1 MAEVDEELTLA
12 EAKEVRDGY
21 NFILRMAATDN
32 TGSIQEFWNDLLE
45 VIQNADGKTEII
57 DAYVNREL
65 PKVEYFQG
73 LYGAQAEAEIQAAQP
88 GMEADVERA
97 VDRKRQDI
105 VALTETYGIV
115 LPEGQLDILA
125 RESWRN
131 GWERDEIFTN
141 LRPYLEQTIEDA
153 EVDLV
158 GRAGD
163 METDLM
169 GWSAR
174 NGLDLSRQA
183 AAKYITNLTLGNQ
196 TFDDVKADLR
206 RDYLAGMFPAW
217 ADRINDGFDPEII
230 FQPYKDTAS
239 RLLEVEN
246 VGFDDPLLK
255 SALQSPEQVSLYDF
269 EKQIRNDPRWQYTD
283 NAFQTYASAGQRI
296 ASMFGFG

>member
-1 MAEVDEELTLA
+1 MDEDLTLE
-12 EAKEVRDGY
+12 EAKDIRDGY
-21 NFILRMAATDN
+21 NFILRLAASDT
-32 TGSIQEFWNDLLE
+32 TGSVKKFWVDLAK
-45 VIQNADGKTEII
+45 VIQDAKGDTEII
-57 DAYVNREL
+57 EAYVNREL
-65 PKVEYFQG
+65 PKVEYFSN
-73 LYGAQAEAEIQAAQP
+73 LYGDQAAAEITEAQGPSAA
-88 GMEADVERA
+88 ADVNRA
-97 VDRKRQDI
+97 IDVKRQDI

-115 LPEGQLDILA
+115 LPEGQLDLLA
-125 RESWRN
+125 RDAWYN

-141 LRPYLEQTIEDA
+141 LRPFLEQNVADPEI
-153 EVDLV
+153 DLT

-183 AAKYITNLTLGNQ
+183 AAKYITNLTVGTQ
-196 TFDDVKADLR
+196 TLDDVKADLR
-206 RDYLAGMFPAW
+206 RDYLSGMFPAW

-246 VGFDDPLLK
+246 VGYDDPLLK
-255 SALQSPEQVSLYDF
+255 SALQNPQQVSLYDF

-283 NAFQTYASAGQRI
+283 NAFQTYASTGQRI

>member
-1 MAEVDEELTLA
+1 MDEDLTVE
-12 EAKEVRDGY
+12 EAKDIRNDY
-21 NFILRMAATDN
+21 NFILRLAANDT
-32 TGSIQEFWNDLLE
+32 TGSVQKFWVDLAK
-45 VIQNADGKTEII
+45 VIQDAKGDTEII
-57 DAYVNREL
+57 EAYVNREL
-65 PKVEYFQG
+65 PKVEYFSN
-73 LYGAQAEAEIQAAQP
+73 LYGDQAAAEITEAQGP
-88 GMEADVERA
+88 SMAADVNRA
-97 VDRKRQDI
+97 IDVKRQDI

-115 LPEGQLDILA
+115 LPEGQLDLLA
-125 RESWRN
+125 RDAWYN

-141 LRPYLEQTIEDA
+141 IRPFLEQTVADPEI
-153 EVDLV
+153 DLI

-183 AAKYITNLTLGNQ
+183 AAKYITNLTVGTQ
-196 TFDDVKADLR
+196 TLDDVKADLR
-206 RDYLAGMFPAW
+206 RDYLSGMFPAW

-246 VGFDDPLLK
+246 VGYDDPLLK
-255 SALQSPEQVSLYDF
+255 SALQNPQQVSLYDF

-283 NAFQTYASAGQRI
+283 NAFQTYASTGQRI

>member
-1 MAEVDEELTLA
+1 
-12 EAKEVRDGY
+12 
-21 NFILRMAATDN
+21 
-32 TGSIQEFWNDLLE
+32 
-45 VIQNADGKTEII
+45 
-57 DAYVNREL
+57 
-65 PKVEYFQG
+65 
-73 LYGAQAEAEIQAAQP
+73 
-88 GMEADVERA
+88 METDVERA

-105 VALTETYGIV
+105 TALTETYGIV

-131 GWERDEIFTN
+131 GLERDEIFTN
-141 LRPYLEQTIEDA
+141 LRPYLEQTIADPEA
-153 EVDLV
+153 DLI

-183 AAKYITNLTLGNQ
+183 AAKYITNLTVGTQ
-196 TFDDVKADLR
+196 TLDDVKADLR

-230 FQPYKDTAS
+230 FQPYRDTAS

-246 VGFDDPLLK
+246 VGFDDTLLR
-255 SALQSPEQVSLYDF
+255 SALQNPEQVSLYDF

>member
-1 MAEVDEELTLA
+1 MDEDLTVE
-12 EAKEVRDGY
+12 EAKDIRNDY
-21 NFILRMAATDN
+21 NFILRLAANDT
-32 TGSIQEFWNDLLE
+32 TGSVEKFWVDLAK
-45 VIQNADGKTEII
+45 VIQDAKGDTEII
-57 DAYVNREL
+57 EAYVNREL
-65 PKVEYFQG
+65 PKVEYFSN
-73 LYGAQAEAEIQAAQP
+73 LYGDQAAAEITEAQGP
-88 GMEADVERA
+88 SMAADVNRA
-97 VDRKRQDI
+97 IDVKRQDI

-115 LPEGQLDILA
+115 LPEGQLDLLA
-125 RESWRN
+125 RDAWYN

-141 LRPYLEQTIEDA
+141 IRPFLEQNVADPEI
-153 EVDLV
+153 DLI

-183 AAKYITNLTLGNQ
+183 AAKYITNLTVGTQ
-196 TFDDVKADLR
+196 TLDDVKADLR
-206 RDYLAGMFPAW
+206 RDYLSGMFPAW

-246 VGFDDPLLK
+246 VGYDDPLLK
-255 SALQSPEQVSLYDF
+255 SALQNSQQVSLYDF

-283 NAFQTYASAGQRI
+283 NAFQTYASTGQRI

>member
-1 MAEVDEELTLA
+1 VDEDLTVE
-12 EAKEVRDGY
+12 EAKDIRNDY
-21 NFILRMAATDN
+21 NFILRLAANDT
-32 TGSIQEFWNDLLE
+32 TGSVEKFWVDLAK
-45 VIQNADGKTEII
+45 VIQDAKGDTEII
-57 DAYVNREL
+57 EAYVNREL
-65 PKVEYFQG
+65 PKVEYFSN
-73 LYGAQAEAEIQAAQP
+73 LYGDQAAAEITEAQGP
-88 GMEADVERA
+88 SMAADVNRA
-97 VDRKRQDI
+97 IDVKRQDI

-115 LPEGQLDILA
+115 LPEGQLDLLA
-125 RESWRN
+125 RDAWYN

-141 LRPYLEQTIEDA
+141 IRPFLEQNVADPEI
-153 EVDLV
+153 DLI

-183 AAKYITNLTLGNQ
+183 AAKYITNLTVGTQ
-196 TFDDVKADLR
+196 TLDDVKADLR
-206 RDYLAGMFPAW
+206 RDYLSGMFPAW

-246 VGFDDPLLK
+246 VGYDDPLLK
-255 SALQSPEQVSLYDF
+255 SALQNSQQVSLYDF

-283 NAFQTYASAGQRI
+283 NAFQTYASTGQRI

>member
-1 MAEVDEELTLA
+1 MAEELTLA
-12 EAKEVRDGY
+12 EAKEIRDGY
-21 NFILRMAATDN
+21 NFILRMALNDA
-32 TGSIQEFWNDLLE
+32 TGSLQEFWKDLAK
-45 VIQNADGKTEII
+45 VIKDAQGKTEVI

-73 LYGAQAEAEIQAAQP
+73 LYGAQAQAEIQAAQP

-105 VALTETYGIV
+105 TALTETYGIV

-125 RESWRN
+125 REAWRS

-141 LRPYLEQTIEDA
+141 LRPFLEQTIEDP

-183 AAKYITNLTLGNQ
+183 AAKYITNLTVGTQ
-196 TFDDVKADLR
+196 TLDDVKADLR

-246 VGFDDPLLK
+246 VGFDDPLLR
-255 SALQSPEQVSLYDF
+255 SALQNPEQVSLYDF

>member
-1 MAEVDEELTLA
+1 MAEELTLE
-12 EAKEVRDGY
+12 EAKDIRNGY
-21 NFILRMAATDN
+21 NFILRMALNDA
-32 TGSIQEFWNDLLE
+32 TGSVQEFWKDLAK
-45 VIQNADGKTEII
+45 VIQDAQGKTEVI

-65 PKVEYFQG
+65 PKVEYFNN
-73 LYGAQAEAEIQAAQP
+73 LYGDQAAAAIAEAQGPSMA
-88 GMEADVERA
+88 ADVNRA
-97 VDRKRQDI
+97 IDIKRQDI

-125 RESWRN
+125 RDAWYN

-141 LRPYLEQTIEDA
+141 LRPYLEQTIEDP
-153 EVDLV
+153 EVDLI

-183 AAKYITNLTLGNQ
+183 AAKYITNLTVGTQ
-196 TFDDVKADLR
+196 TLDDVKADLR

-246 VGFDDPLLK
+246 VGFDDPLLR
-255 SALQSPEQVSLYDF
+255 SALQNPEQVSLYDF